1 MTCLSLGE
9 VLIQQSHIKC
19 LLQPGVGPGAGAD
32 EEENRV
38 SVFKSAVPGRE
49 EGAGHFGEGTASL
62 RAENEG

>member
-1 MTCLSLGE
+1 MKSSFNNH
-9 VLIQQSHIKC
+9 VLNVS
-19 LLQPGVGPGAGAD
+19 LQPGVGPGAGAD

-49 EGAGHFGEGTASL
+49 EGAGHFGEGTAVL